1 MTTEKPEETTV
12 YHETVFYLEPQYY
25 YLFLSIKKKN
35 KKLCTSFLF
44 ETNQVLFSFKNYCVH
59 ERTNIKVLYMLI
71 TRCLR
76 FLFLWNVPII
86 PPVYFLKKVSDG
98 SFSKEIKA
106 T

>member
-25 YLFLSIKKKN
+25 YLFLSIKKK
-35 KKLCTSFLF
+35 KKLVPAFCSRQTKYYFK
-44 ETNQVLFSFKNYCVH
+44 KNYCVH

-98 SFSKEIKA
+98 SFSKEILIKK
-106 T
+106 